1 MPELPAG
8 LSKFLEPMSAD
19 APCGENLEYDLKFME
34 LMRTA
39 EGTPE
44 QVMGD
49 SVIPGEEPNW
59 REVRSGALELFEKT
73 RDLRLSMVLSLALL
87 KLEGLPGLRDGL
99 GLMRG
104 LLEKFWDSGLYP
116 QLDPDDNN
124 DPTFRLNVLSSFA
137 APPGTFG
144 DPWKFQSRLRDA
156 PLADSRQAGRFGL
169 RHIAMALGNED
180 DPTWPADQPKPDPNL
195 ISAAFAEMPPEALTA
210 LREAAE
216 QSVEHIKAIDTL
228 VNDKCGSGRGPDLTS
243 FRSLLSDA
251 AKHLKK
257 AAAGA
262 SVTAEDAPSGSGGGG
277 GGGGGRGPSLSGDVN
292 SSGEAIIALDK
303 VIRYYEAAEPSSPV
317 PLIVRCA
324 QKLVGKKF
332 LDIQR
337 IVTPDAVAVLERMSA
352 EDQPPV
358 S

>member
-137 APPGTFG
+137 APPGTFERLG
-144 DPWKFQSRLRDA
+144 RAGVLVRAFPHWPDRLRI
-156 PLADSRQAGRFGL
+156 GL
-169 RHIAMALGNED
+169 PG
-180 DPTWPADQPKPDPNL
+180 
-195 ISAAFAEMPPEALTA
+195 
-210 LREAAE
+210 
-216 QSVEHIKAIDTL
+216 
-228 VNDKCGSGRGPDLTS
+228 
-243 FRSLLSDA
+243 DA
-251 AKHLKK
+251 AGFARL
-257 AAAGA
+257 AAALA
-262 SVTAEDAPSGSGGGG
+262 
-277 GGGGGRGPSLSGDVN
+277 
-292 SSGEAIIALDK
+292 
-303 VIRYYEAAEPSSPV
+303 
-317 PLIVRCA
+317 
-324 QKLVGKKF
+324 
-332 LDIQR
+332 
-337 IVTPDAVAVLERMSA
+337 
-352 EDQPPV
+352 
-358 S
+358 